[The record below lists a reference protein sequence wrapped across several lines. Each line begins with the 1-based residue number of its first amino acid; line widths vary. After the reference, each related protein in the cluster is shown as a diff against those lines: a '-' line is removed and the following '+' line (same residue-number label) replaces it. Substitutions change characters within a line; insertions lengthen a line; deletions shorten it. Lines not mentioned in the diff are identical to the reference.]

1 MAEDKAQNR
10 IGKRDVKPP
19 DGRYRRSPSTREL
32 CKTAGSRPGPG
43 APLGNRNSLVHGIYA
58 DRFMSAE
65 ERPLFETIIRQLYQ
79 DFVFNKSSDFMQVE
93 LVAVYFL
100 KLGRAYAIGDW
111 EAAEKARPH
120 DPLPFQGPQGHQDRP
135 GTRYGAGAG
144 DHAGGMGR
152 VPEKVAPQDGG
163 RKENAEI
170 IADNARPQ
178 ENTIPV
184 RRGFTAAGNF

>member
-1 MAEDKAQNR
+1 MADDKAQNR

-19 DGRYRRSPSTREL
+19 DGRYRRAASTRD
-32 CKTAGSRPGPG
+32 AGLRPGPG

-65 ERPLFETIIRQLYQ
+65 ERPLFETIIGNLYQ

-111 EAAEKARPH
+111 EAAEKLDRMIRCHLKDLKATKIARER
-120 DPLPFQGPQGHQDRP
+120 DTAQGPATTP
-135 GTRYGAGAG
+135 AEWATALVEKLAGS
-144 DHAGGMGR
+144 
-152 VPEKVAPQDGG
+152 
-163 RKENAEI
+163 RKKSP
-170 IADNARPQ
+170 RK
-178 ENTIPV
+178 
-184 RRGFTAAGNF
+184 TAAGRKTQK